1 MFRYLWLFLI
11 LPLSVWAQDEQ
22 ITVTNVNVW
31 VKITDHAGKPVT
43 GLSQSDFEIYEDGGG
58 STRAV

>member
-1 MFRYLWLFLI
+1 M
-11 LPLSVWAQDEQ
+11 LPLSGWAQDEQ